1 MTNNPSNS
9 VKPEVVQKIII
20 EKNTSN
26 AFGIASFIF
35 GVISIF
41 FLAPIFVP
49 LSLLFGIIAIVS
61 KQLAWGIIGIICAI
75 IGFMTSPI
83 LLGLLGLMTITS
95 SIDTNS
101 IKTNQY
107 NNQTIEQPQI
117 HEKME
122 YSDHNQKNNY
132 LNPEKTTPAEG
143 FDRNDVKE
151 NNNVSEAEDLN
162 SNNKSIEE
170 GLINALRIKK
180 STRKRLGDSGK
191 AIQAYMKQGI
201 VNKKPN
207 ASIDY
212 TDYYLVNKPT
222 SFMGHELL
230 VIEEEYMTQYI
241 GCCVS
246 PGVGVSLK
254 IVGDTKNLEDFAQK
268 NGCSLTKEFDL
279 EKELSNL
286 GMDAKF
292 NKGEFASLSCR
303 ERDINF

>member
-1 MTNNPSNS
+1 MGIN
-9 VKPEVVQKIII
+9 VVQKIII

-41 FLAPIFVP
+41 LLAPVFVP
-49 LSLLFGIIAIVS
+49 LSLLFGLIAIAS
-61 KQLAWGIIGIICAI
+61 RQLAWGIVGVTCAV

-83 LLGLLGLMTITS
+83 LLSLFGLMTIV
-95 SIDTNS
+95 NS
-101 IKTNQY
+101 TDINLIKPTRY
-107 NNQTIEQPQI
+107 DDKITEESQI
-117 HEKME
+117 NEKVE
-122 YSDHNQKNNY
+122 YSKNNY
-132 LNPEKTTPAEG
+132 LSLEKTTPVEG
-143 FDRNDVKE
+143 FDRSDVKE
-151 NNNVSEAEDLN
+151 NKSTSEGGSLAE
-162 SNNKSIEE
+162 IEE

-212 TDYYLVNKPT
+212 TDYYLVNKPA

-230 VIEEEYMTQYI
+230 TIEEEYMTQYI

-246 PGVGVSLK
+246 PGVGLSLR
-254 IVGDTKNLEDFAQK
+254 IVGDTKKLESFAQD
-268 NGCSLTKEFDL
+268 NGCSLTKQFNL
-279 EKELSNL
+279 EKELGYL
-286 GMDAKF
+286 GIDAKS
-292 NKGEFASLSCR
+292 NEGEFALLSCR

>member
-1 MTNNPSNS
+1 MTNNTDNS

-35 GVISIF
+35 GIISIF

-61 KQLAWGIIGIICAI
+61 KQLAWGIMGIICAI

-83 LLGLLGLMTITS
+83 LLGIFGLMTIAS
-95 SIDTNS
+95 SIETKS
-101 IKTNQY
+101 IKTTQY
-107 NNQTIEQPQI
+107 NNQTIEQSQT
-117 HEKME
+117 HKKME
-122 YSDHNQKNNY
+122 YSDNNQKNNY
-132 LNPEKTTPAEG
+132 LNPEKTVPAEG

-151 NNNVSEAEDLN
+151 NNTSEVADL
-162 SNNKSIEE
+162 SKNNKSIEE

-191 AIQAYMKQGI
+191 AIQAYMKQEI

-212 TDYYLVNKPT
+212 TDYYLINKPA

-241 GCCVS
+241 GCCVN

-268 NGCSLTKEFDL
+268 NECSLTKKFDL
-279 EKELSNL
+279 KKELSNL
-286 GMDAKF
+286 GIETKF
-292 NKGEFASLSCR
+292 NEGEFASLSCR
-303 ERDINF
+303 EHDMNF

>member
-1 MTNNPSNS
+1 MTSNTDNL
-9 VKPEVVQKIII
+9 VKQEFVQNIII

-35 GVISIF
+35 GIISIF
-41 FLAPIFVP
+41 FLSPIFVP
-49 LSLLFGIIAIVS
+49 LSLLFGIIAIIS

-75 IGFMTSPI
+75 MGFITSPI
-83 LLGLLGLMTITS
+83 LLSLFGLMTIAS
-95 SIDTNS
+95 SIENNS
-101 IKTNQY
+101 IKTTQH
-107 NNQTIEQPQI
+107 NNQTIENSQI
-117 HEKME
+117 YEKTG
-122 YSDHNQKNNY
+122 YSDNNQKNIY
-132 LNPEKTTPAEG
+132 LIPKKTTPVEG

-151 NNNVSEAEDLN
+151 NNVSEVADLTEN
-162 SNNKSIEE
+162 KKSIEE

-180 STRKRLGDSGK
+180 STGKRLGDSGK

-207 ASIDY
+207 ASVDY
-212 TDYYLVNKPT
+212 TDYYLINKPT

-241 GCCVS
+241 GCCVN

-254 IVGDTKNLEDFAQK
+254 IVGGTKNLEDFAQK
-268 NGCSLTKEFDL
+268 NGCSLTKQFDL
-279 EKELSNL
+279 KKELSNL
-286 GMDAKF
+286 EMEAKF
-292 NKGEFASLSCR
+292 DEGEFASLSCR